1 MRKPCKECP
10 FSRDNNLEGDNPGGS
25 DPTVYLGQARG
36 PFWLACHCDSKY
48 KGKESKFEEVVQ
60 CAGAAIFRA
69 NSKQPYKLPDQLLS
83 LPENHEKVF
92 SNEAEFFA
100 HYKGYSFEK
109 CQRMLTPEALDN
121 LMLKELRKSEV
132 KRML

>member
-1 MRKPCKECP
+1 M
-10 FSRDNNLEGDNPGGS
+10 
-25 DPTVYLGQARG
+25 
-36 PFWLACHCDSKY
+36 
-48 KGKESKFEEVVQ
+48 VQ